1 MADRNTPAS
10 FTFEEWRVEFNELAV
25 DVGDIANLPA
35 TITGVAVTDAFE
47 AIKELNTSIG
57 TTGFDIAADS
67 GTAETVVIGNTIT
80 FSGTTNEIETSV
92 SATDTIQIG
101 LPDDV
106 TVTNDLN
113 VGGNLDVTGNITLGG
128 NITMGDADTDSIDFN
143 ADIVSN
149 IIPNT
154 ASTYDLGAS
163 GKEWQN
169 IYMTGSLNNDSGT
182 SLTFPTN
189 SGAIATEGFSV
200 AMGIALG

>member
-149 IIPNT
+149 IIPN
-154 ASTYDLGAS
+154 AAATYDLGAS